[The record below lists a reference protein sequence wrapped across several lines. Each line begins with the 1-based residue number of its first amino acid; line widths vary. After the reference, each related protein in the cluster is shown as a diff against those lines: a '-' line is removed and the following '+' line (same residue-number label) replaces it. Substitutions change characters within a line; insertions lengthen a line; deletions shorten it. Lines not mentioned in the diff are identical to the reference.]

1 MEDIFLIDRSDD
13 TLERLI
19 FDGHALQN
27 ALTEL
32 NHTVSAIDLHSGMLT
47 KLQLRLTLGQ
57 LLSARRDLDQVIG
70 KVDQVAAAQV
80 AEPKRCHPDL
90 VHHSGD
96 YQSVE
101 LFSSSS

>member
-27 ALTEL
+27 ALTEMH
-32 NHTVSAIDLHSGMLT
+32 HTVGAIDLHSGMLT

-57 LLSARRDLDQVIG
+57 LLSVRRDLDQVIG
-70 KVDQVAAAQV
+70 KVGQLAAAQV
-80 AEPKRCHPDL
+80 AEPKRRHPDL
-90 VHHSGD
+90 VLHSGD
-96 YQSVE
+96 CRSVE
-101 LFSSSS
+101 LLSSS